1 MLFKEKN
8 EQSIIK
14 VHSALKIII
23 RSHKSTFTYVK
34 SLGYR
39 KGEFKRIPDA
49 QELKV
54 PGKELKGLG
63 KLF

>member
-1 MLFKEKN
+1 MLLKEKN

-14 VHSALKIII
+14 VLTALKIII

-39 KGEFKRIPDA
+39 KGEFKPIDA
-49 QELKV
+49 QEL
-54 PGKELKGLG
+54 
-63 KLF
+63 